1 VVLAIEGPISELNL
15 IDLFQILSFN
25 QKSGILKI
33 DSSKDEKADVYFEN
47 GNVVFVRMEGQTLP
61 LLLIKAGKITREF
74 YEEKILNK
82 IQNDDVEIAKEI
94 IKMNIMSENEF
105 RKFLQLRIEDTIYKL
120 FELREGYF
128 KFEEGTFVLDN
139 LFRFKIKTE
148 SLIMEGSRRIDEWSR
163 LSAKIPNSSVVP
175 KISDNPDKMDLL
187 DLKPKEWEIFSM
199 INGKNTIKD
208 IAEKYGDEF
217 EIAKLIYGMITLG
230 IVVIEGNKK
239 DDSENS
245 LDVAKHYFDDGLFD
259 KTISELKNYLKR
271 EPKNV
276 EAYRMIIYSFFATN
290 QFDKINEYSLLAKNE
305 GVDDRFIKKYNSF
318 AYFKRGD
325 IKKSIDELI
334 SLYDYLQTPNEMS
347 KVEKLIESLKECQKL
362 FDDLLGGKV
371 E

>member
-1 VVLAIEGPISELNL
+1 MAIEGPISELNL

-33 DSSKDEKADVYFEN
+33 DSSKDEKANVYFEN
-47 GNVVFVRMEGQTLP
+47 GNVVFVRLEGQTLP
-61 LLLIKAGKITREF
+61 LLLIKAGKITKEF
-74 YEEKILNK
+74 YEERILNK

-94 IKMNIMSENEF
+94 IKINIMGENEF

-120 FELREGYF
+120 FEWREGYF
-128 KFEEGTFVLDN
+128 KFEEGNFVLDN

-239 DDSENS
+239 DDVENS
-245 LDVAKHYFDDGLFD
+245 FDVAKHYFDDGLFD
-259 KTISELKNYLKR
+259 KAISELKNYLKR
-271 EPKNV
+271 DPKKV
-276 EAYRMIIYSFFATN
+276 EAYRMLIYSFFATN
-290 QFDKINEYSLLAKNE
+290 QFDKINEYSLIAKNE
-305 GVDDRFIKKYNSF
+305 GVDDQFMKKYNSF

-334 SLYDYLQTPNEMS
+334 SLYDNLQTPDEMS
-347 KVEKLIESLKECQKL
+347 KVENLIESLKECQKS
-362 FDDLLGGKV
+362 FDELLGGKV

>member
-1 VVLAIEGPISELNL
+1 MAIEGPISELNL

>member
-1 VVLAIEGPISELNL
+1 MAIEGPISELNL

-33 DSSKDEKADVYFEN
+33 DSNKEEKANVYFEN
-47 GNVVFVRMEGQTLP
+47 GNVVYVSIEGITLP
-61 LLLIKAGKITREF
+61 LLLIKAGKITKEF
-74 YEEKILNK
+74 YEERIMSK

-94 IKMNIMSENEF
+94 IKMKIMNENEF

-120 FELREGYF
+120 FEWREGYF
-128 KFEEGTFVLDN
+128 KFEEGNFILDN
-139 LFRFKIKTE
+139 LFRFRIKTE

-163 LSAKIPNSSVVP
+163 LSSKIPNSSVIP

-230 IVVIEGNKK
+230 IVVIEGGQKSDIESNY
-239 DDSENS
+239 
-245 LDVAKHYFDDGLFD
+245 DVAKHYFNDGLFD
-259 KTISELKNYLKR
+259 KAINELKNYIKKD
-271 EPKNV
+271 PKNLN
-276 EAYRMIIYSFFATN
+276 AYRMLIYSFFATN
-290 QFDKINEYSLLAKNE
+290 QFDKINEFSLIAKNE
-305 GVDDRFIKKYNSF
+305 GIDDPFIKKYNSF
-318 AYFKRGD
+318 AFFKRGD

-334 SLYDYLQTPNEMS
+334 SLYDNLQTPDQMS
-347 KVEKLIESLKECQKL
+347 KVEKLVESLKECQKI
-362 FDDLLGGKV
+362 FDELLGGKL